1 MVAAQYRQPRTVPG
15 LDRGPLLH
23 AVQRLL
29 EARRVEPHH
38 HLLTDDDDWHTAA
51 SRDGGHVLQGLPIL
65 GDIVV
70 RKGDAALRKKLFRH
84 VAVGSGGGRVDRHL
98 FHVLSPYLSSGAI
111 HWLYTRSVSWAG
123 CDSLGPALGRARR
136 ISRKDPS
143 ALDRRES
150 PRKFPGLLLYTLS
163 YHSPG

>member
-38 HLLTDDDDWHTAA
+38 HLLTGDDDWHTAA

-65 GDIVV
+65 SDIVV

-84 VAVGSGGGRVDRHL
+84 VAVGSGGRRVDRHL

-111 HWLYTRSVSWAG
+111 HL
-123 CDSLGPALGRARR
+123 SLVLEVLPDHQGSRRPFSGRA
-136 ISRKDPS
+136 
-143 ALDRRES
+143 
-150 PRKFPGLLLYTLS
+150 GYLLGTS
-163 YHSPG
+163 SPGIAPREYLRHAAL